1 MKEGVK
7 YSIILSVMGN
17 NYIALIKDNL
27 NASNLSI
34 FFFVI
39 ACVLTVFYI
48 IRNAANEH
56 IAKIVSTKKAKEL
69 LISQLSESLETIHR
83 LNNKLVNQKEVLD
96 SYEEDTLKEALV
108 AVRNIR
114 SKYGIFNYL
123 NNPELVKEIIFYY
136 DGKLKLLEEMLEL
149 EEGSYNFQIEYH
161 QKLLQFNRD
170 LERYKSDGNNTAEVI
185 EYKRNILN
193 ELDKI
198 RTQVSASLTNLKSK
212 REEYYTEIKN
222 SQNMV
227 IKLMNYLKNYKHR
240 ELDSKKFYPR
250 YLAFV

>member
-1 MKEGVK
+1 
-7 YSIILSVMGN
+7 MGN
-17 NYIALIKDNL
+17 NYITLIKDNL
-27 NASNLSI
+27 NAANLSI

-39 ACVLTVFYI
+39 ACLLTVFYF
-48 IRNAANEH
+48 IRKAANEH

-69 LISQLSESLETIHR
+69 LISQLTESLETIHR
-83 LNNKLVNQKEVLD
+83 LNDKLVNQKEVLD
-96 SYEEDTLKEALV
+96 SYEEDTLKEAL
-108 AVRNIR
+108 ATVRNVR
-114 SKYGIFNYL
+114 SKYGIFSYL

-170 LERYKSDGNNTAEVI
+170 LEHYKSDGNNTEEVI

-212 REEYYTEIKN
+212 REEYYTELKN

-227 IKLMNYLKNYKHR
+227 IKLMNYLRNYKHR

>member
-1 MKEGVK
+1 
-7 YSIILSVMGN
+7 MGN
-17 NYIALIKDNL
+17 NYITLIKDNL
-27 NASNLSI
+27 TAANLSI

-39 ACVLTVFYI
+39 ACLLTVFYI
-48 IRNAANEH
+48 VRKAANEH

-69 LISQLSESLETIHR
+69 LISQLSEALETIHR
-83 LNNKLVNQKEVLD
+83 LNDKLVNQKEVLD
-96 SYEEDTLKEALV
+96 SYEEDTLKEAL
-108 AVRNIR
+108 ATVRNIR

-149 EEGSYNFQIEYH
+149 EVGSYNFQIEYH

-170 LERYKSDGNNTAEVI
+170 LEHYKSDGNNTAEVI

-212 REEYYTEIKN
+212 REEYYTELKN
-222 SQNMV
+222 SQDMA

-250 YLAFV
+250 YLAFA

>member
-1 MKEGVK
+1 
-7 YSIILSVMGN
+7 MGN